1 MFLEYFMV
9 YYKTT
14 DHRQAAD
21 HQQPTSVKISLVES
35 SSWWSTD
42 SVSRCVGGE
51 PVGELVVGGC
61 WVGGGPVGES
71 LVGDRLTVDNLLCV
85 GGRLTVTCQWSVVL

>member
-1 MFLEYFMV
+1 M
-9 YYKTT
+9 
-14 DHRQAAD
+14 
-21 HQQPTSVKISLVES
+21 
-35 SSWWSTD
+35 
-42 SVSRCVGGE
+42 SRCVGGE